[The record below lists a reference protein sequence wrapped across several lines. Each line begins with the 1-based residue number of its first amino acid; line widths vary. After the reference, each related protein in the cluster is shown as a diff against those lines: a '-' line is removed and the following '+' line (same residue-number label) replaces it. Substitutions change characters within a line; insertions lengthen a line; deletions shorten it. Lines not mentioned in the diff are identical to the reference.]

1 MRYYCHSDQSGG
13 TLNLTFCDGTC
24 STALDAEKSES
35 FGFMRSPADRIIV
48 ALDVA
53 TAEEGVALV
62 TKLRSQISYFKVG
75 LQLYTAAGPQV
86 VREILKLGSK
96 VFLDLKLH
104 DIPNTVAGAVES
116 ANKLG
121 VDMLTIH
128 LSGGEAMIR
137 AATDAAN
144 DKLTIVGVTVLTSQ
158 SDETLS
164 QTGVSDPVDKQVMR
178 LARVGVKGGVG
189 ALVASPREAAML
201 RAGFNDQIKIITPG
215 IRPSGAATGDQSR
228 VTTPRAAINAGADYL
243 VIGRPVV
250 ADPDPSAA
258 VERILDELSTA

>member
-1 MRYYCHSDQSGG
+1 
-13 TLNLTFCDGTC
+13 
-24 STALDAEKSES
+24 
-35 FGFMRSPADRIIV
+35 MRSAADKLII

-53 TAEEGVALV
+53 TAEEAVAVV

-86 VREILKLGSK
+86 VREILKLGGK

-104 DIPNTVAGAVES
+104 DIPNTVAGAVAS

-128 LSGGEAMIR
+128 LSGAEAMIR
-137 AATDAAN
+137 AATETAGE
-144 DKLTIVGVTVLTSQ
+144 KLTIVGVTVLTSQ

-164 QTGVSDPVDKQVMR
+164 QTGVGDSVDKQVMR
-178 LARVGVKGGVG
+178 LASLGVKCRVG
-189 ALVASPREAAML
+189 ALVASAREAAML
-201 RAGFNDQIKIITPG
+201 RAEFRDQVKIITPG
-215 IRPSGAATGDQSR
+215 IRPAGVGSGDQKR
-228 VTTPRAAINAGADYL
+228 VTTPRAAISAGADYL

-250 ADPDPSAA
+250 ADADPCAA
-258 VERILDELSTA
+258 VERILHDLSTA